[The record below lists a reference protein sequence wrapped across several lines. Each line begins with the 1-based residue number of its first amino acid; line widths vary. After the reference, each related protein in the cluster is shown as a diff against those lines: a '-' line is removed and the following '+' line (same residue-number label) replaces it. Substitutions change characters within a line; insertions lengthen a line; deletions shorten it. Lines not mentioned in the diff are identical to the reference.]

1 MQVVRGRYSSLNLP
15 GGLFYVFCCKWK
27 LLEREFLRQ
36 PGVRLLAARGRGLGF
51 RAIHKIFQLF
61 TGLEDGNFLGRHFD
75 LLAGFRIAAD
85 SSAALP
91 SAEAA
96 ESADLD
102 LLALLQ
108 GTNDAIENSFDDGL
122 RLLAGKLCDTQNFFD
137 EVGLREC
144 GLLGHRRYASSRN
157 SRLKTA
163 LVRPPSY
170 GRQEHRLSQGRR
182 NHLPHCACP
191 KQWNQTTYGG
201 LAPCRSAPFLSL
213 K

>member
-1 MQVVRGRYSSLNLP
+1 MLAGPFHSFRCDWRV
-15 GGLFYVFCCKWK
+15 
-27 LLEREFLRQ
+27 LEQEFFRQ
-36 PGVRLLAARGRGLGF
+36 PDARLLAARGRRLRF
-51 RAIHKIFQLF
+51 CALDNVFELF
-61 TGLEDGNFLGRHFD
+61 AGLEKGNFLGRHFHFRT
-75 LLAGFRIAAD
+75 GFRIAAH
-85 SSAALP
+85 SSAPLAR
-91 SAEAA
+91 AEAA

-108 GTNDAIENSFDDGL
+108 GTDDAIENRFDDGF
-122 RLLAGKLCDTQNFFD
+122 RLLAGKLRYTQNLFD

-191 KQWNQTTYGG
+191 KQWNQTAYGG

>member
-51 RAIHKIFQLF
+51 RAIHKIYQLF
-61 TGLEDGNFLGRHFD
+61 AGLEEGNFLGRHFD

-85 SSAALP
+85 ASAALAR
-91 SAEAA
+91 AEAA
-96 ESADLD
+96 EPADLD
-102 LLALLQ
+102 LLALLE
-108 GTNDAIENSFDDGL
+108 GTNDAIENRFDDGL
-122 RLLAGKLCDTQNFFD
+122 RLLAGKLCDTQNLFD
-137 EVGLREC
+137 KVGLREC

-163 LVRPPSY
+163 LVRPPFSVV
-170 GRQEHRLSQGRR
+170 
-182 NHLPHCACP
+182 
-191 KQWNQTTYGG
+191 
-201 LAPCRSAPFLSL
+201 RSAGCPRVAATTGRIALALNSGTKRL
-213 K
+213 TGGWPLAGVPPSYH